1 MNTTMKEETMLS
13 NLLFRFN
20 QLITR
25 WLYRDHHKYK
35 NRGLN
40 QDD

>member
-13 NLLFRFN
+13 NLLFRLN

-25 WLYRDHHKYK
+25 WLYRDHRRYK
-35 NRGLN
+35 NLDE

>member
-1 MNTTMKEETMLS
+1 MIS
-13 NLLFRFN
+13 NWLFRLN
-20 QLITR
+20 QLLTR
-25 WLYRDHHKYK
+25 WLYRDHRKYK

>member
-1 MNTTMKEETMLS
+1 MLS
-13 NLLFRFN
+13 NWLFRLN

-25 WLYRDHHKYK
+25 WLYRNHKRRYK
-35 NRGLN
+35 NLESG

>member
-1 MNTTMKEETMLS
+1 MVQNI
-13 NLLFRFN
+13 LFRFN

-25 WLYRDHHKYK
+25 WLYRDHKRRYK
-35 NRGLN
+35 NLGG

>member
-1 MNTTMKEETMLS
+1 MLS
-13 NLLFRFN
+13 SLLFRVQ

-25 WLYRDHHKYK
+25 WLYRNHRKYK
-35 NRGLN
+35 NLGG